1 MKTKLLI
8 LISLIALSC
17 KKDEIK
23 QATPATCDCYERH
36 EAIDTYLGA
45 NGQTQLGWLFQY
57 NTTTQPDLCS
67 KETEVWVYS
76 GNPTQFR
83 YKVICQ

>member
-1 MKTKLLI
+1 MKTKLFI
-8 LISLIALSC
+8 FISLIALSC

-23 QATPATCDCYERH
+23 QSTPSTCNCYERH
-36 EAIDTYLGA
+36 EQQDFIQGTLKMS
-45 NGQTQLGWLFQY
+45 WVFKY

-67 KETEVWVYS
+67 KQTGEWVYS
-76 GNPTQFR
+76 GNVNQYR

>member
-1 MKTKLLI
+1 MKTKILI

-17 KKDEIK
+17 KKDDIK
-23 QATPATCDCYERH
+23 QSTPSTCNCYERH
-36 EAIDTYLGA
+36 EVKDFPPNSL
-45 NGQTQLGWLFQY
+45 QLSWVFEY

-67 KETEVWVYS
+67 KQTGEWVYS
-76 GNPTQFR
+76 GNVNQYR